1 MQNYKFLNHIVL
13 WNVFFAIICIPT
25 AGKLIDVGGIPLS
38 ISIYYFPFVYIF
50 ADILTEVYGY
60 AVARRVLWYC
70 ISAQILTIVV
80 FEFVISYP
88 PSAVMTNNQSYV
100 DVLSAAPRLVLFGTL
115 AMFAG
120 DIANNYVLA
129 KMKVWT
135 NGRYLSAR
143 FVTSTLCGQLVNT
156 AVFYIFG
163 LWGMIP
169 ARVLT
174 KSILVASLTKVGVE
188 LLLLPVTLKVCL
200 WLKRIENV
208 DYFDRATNFSPLKF

>member
-1 MQNYKFLNHIVL
+1 MRNYKFLNHIVL

-25 AGKLIDVGGIPLS
+25 AGKLIDVMGVPLS

-60 AVARRVLWYC
+60 AIARRVLWYC
-70 ISAQILTIVV
+70 ISAQLLTIVV

-88 PSAVMTNNQSYV
+88 PSAVMTDNQSYV

-129 KMKVWT
+129 KMKVCT
-135 NGRYLSAR
+135 NGRYISAR
-143 FVTSTLCGQLVNT
+143 FVTSTLCGQVVNT

-169 ARVLT
+169 ARQLT
-174 KSILVASLTKVGVE
+174 KSIFVASLTKVSVE
-188 LLLLPVTLKVCL
+188 LILLPITLKISS
-200 WLKRIENV
+200 WLKRVENV
-208 DYFDRATNFSPLKF
+208 DYFDKATDFNPLKF